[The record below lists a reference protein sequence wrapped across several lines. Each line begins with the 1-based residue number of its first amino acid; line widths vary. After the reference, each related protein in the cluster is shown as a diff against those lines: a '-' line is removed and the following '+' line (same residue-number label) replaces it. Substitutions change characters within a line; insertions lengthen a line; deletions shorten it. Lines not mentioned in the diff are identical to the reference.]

1 MTVMDKIDGWEDE
14 ENWVGSKIAAC
25 TWIYTETVP
34 CDGQD
39 LPQDNLKRRLFSIM
53 ERVNWVCEEAF
64 EKLESVSELTSSTQ
78 EEVWWL

>member
-39 LPQDNLKRRLFSIM
+39 LPPLSVM

-64 EKLESVSELTSSTQ
+64 EKQESVSELTSSIQ